1 MLTRRNLLVT
11 ATATPFLS
19 YTALSRAA
27 HADTPKDILVM
38 GKTLD
43 DMISLDPA
51 ECFEFIGTEI
61 DGNIYDRLVV
71 PDENDPS
78 KIQGQLAESW
88 TVSPDGL
95 TYTFVIRKGVKFA
108 SGKPVTAE
116 DAAFSLQRVVKLN
129 KAPAFIINQF
139 GFTKDNAEQTIVAKD
154 PNTLVLTIAQKQ
166 APTFLFYCLSAN
178 VASVVEKAVVSA
190 NVQGDDLGNGW
201 LKTNSAGS
209 GPFVLRSWKA
219 SESVILDANANSGVK
234 AKPKRVILKHIT
246 DPSAQLLQLQK
257 GDIDVARDLQPDQ
270 IKKLQTDKDY
280 KVTSAARSYIM
291 YLAMNQKNATLAK
304 PQVRQ
309 AIKWAIDYDAI
320 QQNITPT
327 TYQVQQAFVPQGFPG
342 SIKDKPFHR
351 DPAKVK
357 ALLAEAGVPDGFEV
371 TLDHAAVQPT
381 ADIAQAIQANLTSAG
396 IKVTLLSGESRQVIT
411 KTRARQHQL
420 ALLSWGS
427 DYFDPNS
434 NAEAFNVNVDNSDD
448 ARNRTLAWRSA
459 WQDKDLSDRAIAN
472 VKETDGERRMV
483 EYEKMQRDAQE
494 RSPFAML
501 LQSTEFAVMRKN
513 LDGFAVAPMAAVTT
527 YGKVSKS

>member
-1 MLTRRNLLVT
+1 MISRRNLLVT

-19 YTALSRAA
+19 YVALSRAA
-27 HADTPKDILVM
+27 LADTPKDILVM
-38 GKTLD
+38 AKTLD

-61 DGNIYDRLVV
+61 NGNCYDRLVE
-71 PDENDPS
+71 PDVADPS
-78 KIQGQLAESW
+78 KIRGVVAESW

-95 TYTFVIRKGVKFA
+95 TYTFKIRKGLKFS

-116 DAAFSLQRVVKLN
+116 DAAFSLQRAVKLN
-129 KAPAFIINQF
+129 KSPAFIINQF
-139 GFTKDNAEQTIVAKD
+139 GFTKDNADKTIVATD
-154 PNTLVLTIAQKQ
+154 PDTLVLSIAQKQ

-178 VASVVEKAVVSA
+178 VAGVVEKAAVMA
-190 NVQGDDLGNGW
+190 NAQGDDLGNGW

-219 SESVILDANANSGVK
+219 SESVILDANPHANVK
-234 AKPKRVILKHIT
+234 VKPKRAILKHII

-257 GDIDVARDLQPDQ
+257 GDVDVARDLQQDQ
-270 IKKLQTDKDY
+270 IKPLQGNPAY
-280 KVTSAARSYIM
+280 KISSAARSAIM
-291 YLAMNQKNATLAK
+291 YVAMNQKHPILSK

-320 QQNITPT
+320 QKNITPT
-327 TYQVQQAFVPQGFPG
+327 TFQVQQSFVPQGFPG
-342 SIKDKPFHR
+342 AIKDKPFHM
-351 DPAKVK
+351 DSAKVK

-371 TLDHAAVQPT
+371 TMDHGTAQPVP
-381 ADIAQAIQANLTSAG
+381 DIAQAIQANLASVG
-396 IKVTLLSGESRQVIT
+396 IKVNLLSGESRQIIT

-434 NAEAFNVNVDNSDD
+434 NAEAFNVNTDNSDD
-448 ARNRTLAWRSA
+448 ARNRTLAWRSG

-483 EYEKMQRDAQE
+483 EYEKMQRDAQQ
-494 RSPFAML
+494 RSPFAWL

-513 LDGFAVAPMAAVTT
+513 VEGFEVAPMAAVTT
-527 YGKVSKS
+527 YHKVTKS